1 MIEFRVDET
10 ASGQR
15 LDVFLAQ
22 QLPGM
27 SRSKI
32 KAAIEAGGA
41 RVNGDLEK
49 PSCHIQSGD
58 RVQWCLAAT
67 KESVQSIPED
77 LPLMVWYED
86 EALAVVEKPAGM
98 VVHVGAGVH
107 SGTLVNALRFHLKAL
122 SAASE
127 PVRPGIVH
135 RLDKLTSGLMVVAK
149 TDAAHATLAD
159 QFRLRSVQK
168 RYIALVHGR
177 LSRPRGEIALPIARD
192 RLHRT
197 RMTTRAASGREALT
211 RYRITREFEKFTL
224 LDVEIKTGRTHQ
236 IRVHFSSLGHPVVG
250 DRTYGA
256 PAKVWV
262 PGASQ
267 QVPTLTR
274 HFLHAAYLSFDH
286 PDSGQRMNFHS
297 PLPEELDRFLQS
309 CEGEAPSARLTVQ
322 NANDYNRRLSGMT
335 RSRSGRAERE

>member
-1 MIEFRVDET
+1 MFEFRVDET

-15 LDVFLAQ
+15 LDVFLTHR
-22 QLPGM
+22 LPQI

-32 KAAIEAGGA
+32 KSAIGISGA
-41 RVNGDLEK
+41 RVNGDIEK
-49 PSCHIQSGD
+49 PSYRVRTGDCIQLNL
-58 RVQWCLAAT
+58 QAAP
-67 KESVQSIPED
+67 ESPESMPED
-77 LPLMVWYED
+77 LPLTVWYED

-107 SGTLVNALRFHLKAL
+107 SGTLVNALRFHLKSL
-122 SAASE
+122 SAPAE

-149 TDAAHATLAD
+149 SDAAHAALAD
-159 QFRLRSVQK
+159 QFRSRSVQK
-168 RYIALVHGR
+168 RYVALVHGR
-177 LSRPRGEIALPIARD
+177 LARPRGEIALPIARD

-211 RYRITREFEKFTL
+211 RYRISREFEKYTL

-256 PAKVWV
+256 PAKIWI
-262 PGASQ
+262 PGNSQ
-267 QVPTLTR
+267 QVPTLSR

-286 PDSGQRMNFHS
+286 PGSGQRMNFHS
-297 PLPEELDRFLQS
+297 PLPEELDQFLHA
-309 CEGEAPSARLTVQ
+309 CEGQTPSARLTVQ
-322 NANDYNRRLSGMT
+322 NANDYNRRSHGVT
-335 RSRSGRAERE
+335 GSRSERAEKE